1 MAPAVLDELRSRVP
15 VGVRHRI
22 AMARLRYRI
31 PTGRWRRLP
40 DAMVIGAQRA
50 GTSSLY
56 RYLAAHP
63 KVSASFRKEVE
74 YFSRHEHLGERW
86 YRAHFGLEV
95 GRRWLTFEATPDY
108 LFHPLAA
115 QRARALVP
123 DAKLVVLLRDP
134 AARAASHHRH
144 MVRLGYETLDLDAA
158 LDAEPGRCGAD
169 LSRLAVD
176 PGHDPKALLRFSYV
190 ARGRY
195 AEQLRRWFDHFPRDQ
210 FLVIRS
216 EDLFDDPAR
225 SFATIVEFLGLP
237 VWQPPSFRNASR
249 PPGGPGGDEM
259 GPGTEARLRETF
271 RAPNAALVD
280 LLGDAAPRW

>member
-63 KVSASFRKEVE
+63 EVSASFRKEVE
-74 YFSRHEHLGERW
+74 YFSRYVHLGERW
-86 YRAHFGLEV
+86 YRAHFDLEV
-95 GRRWLTFEATPDY
+95 GRRRLMFEASPDY

-115 QRARALVP
+115 RRARALVP

-134 AARAASHHRH
+134 VARAASHHRH

-158 LDAEPGRCGAD
+158 LDAEPGRCGPD

-225 SFATIVEFLGLP
+225 SFATIVEFFGLP
-237 VWQPPSFRNASR
+237 FWQPPSFRNASR
-249 PPGGPGGDEM
+249 PPGGPGADEM